1 MVGKA
6 HYVLWIEMALAVL
19 TAALFVVTL
28 VSREWIELVFSVDPD
43 RGSGA
48 LEWGIVTIL
57 FVASATFS
65 SLARVE
71 WKKHAAVER

>member
-1 MVGKA
+1 
-6 HYVLWIEMALAVL
+6 
-19 TAALFVVTL
+19 VTL
-28 VSREWIELVFSVDPD
+28 VSREWIELVFGVDPD

-57 FVASATFS
+57 FVASVTFS
-65 SLARVE
+65 TLARVE